1 MLQTIREIGI
11 FMIIAQAVVH
21 FAPGRQYEKYIKL
34 ISSVI
39 ILFLFLRPFGRTA
52 GEQWRNPEA
61 VWERWEKSVELAELS
76 ADYAESAEGRVET
89 AVVGR
94 MEKEIRE
101 RLNRELAADPC
112 RVKRVELFLKEG
124 AEGAGEEAFFL
135 VRAVMEKQPADGNS
149 IGVEEITLNKP
160 RTEEE
165 NMQED
170 YRLRIAGILGL
181 EEGRV
186 EVEWD
191 G

>member
-61 VWERWEKSVELAELS
+61 VWERWEKSVELAEFS
-76 ADYAESAEGRVET
+76 ADYAESAEGGVET

-135 VRAVMEKQPADGNS
+135 VRAVMEKQSADGNS

>member
-160 RTEEE
+160 RTEKE

>member
-165 NMQED
+165 NIQED

>member
-52 GEQWRNPEA
+52 GEQWRSPEA

-165 NMQED
+165 NIQED

>member
-61 VWERWEKSVELAELS
+61 VWERWEKSVELAEFS
-76 ADYAESAEGRVET
+76 ADYAESAEGGVET

-165 NMQED
+165 NIQED

>member
-61 VWERWEKSVELAELS
+61 VWERWEKSVELAEFS
-76 ADYAESAEGRVET
+76 ADYAESAEGGVET

>member
-94 MEKEIRE
+94 MEQEIRE

-124 AEGAGEEAFFL
+124 AEDAGEEAFFL